1 MASSWSATLWLRAVL
16 LVVLGGGI
24 VAGVWLVTA
33 GLAQDREWG
42 ERAGAQERTSAPMAF
57 GVPALPRSGA
67 LSQPITLDEARLIV
81 ERSGKGEIIKADVT
95 GEGAKTLFTI
105 AVRGKDGSQTVYMD
119 GSGTVLIENPER
131 PRGKKGASPSKKRQ
145 RERRDRDMERRD
157 N

>member
-16 LVVLGGGI
+16 LVVLCGGI
-24 VAGVWLVTA
+24 VAGVWLVAA
-33 GLAQDREWG
+33 GLAQDREAIG
-42 ERAGAQERTSAPMAF
+42 SAGQEQPPSLKPDH
-57 GVPALPRSGA
+57 SK
-67 LSQPITLDEARLIV
+67 PITLDEARLIV

-131 PRGKKGASPSKKRQ
+131 SRSKKGASPSKKRP
-145 RERRDRDMERRD
+145 RERRNKGKERQD
-157 N
+157 D

>member
-16 LVVLGGGI
+16 LVVLCGGI

-33 GLAQDREWG
+33 GLAQDREATG
-42 ERAGAQERTSAPMAF
+42 SAGQEHAPI
-57 GVPALPRSGA
+57 GPALQPDHSR
-67 LSQPITLDEARLIV
+67 PITLDEARLIV

-105 AVRGKDGSQTVYMD
+105 AVRGKDGSQTIYMD

-131 PRGKKGASPSKKRQ
+131 PRNKGTSPSKKRS
-145 RERRDRDMERRD
+145 RERRNKGKERHD
-157 N
+157 D